1 MQGECPG
8 TYTRETGAC
17 THEQVYTHETG
28 TSEGVHASNRCTYTH
43 ESTRHEGLSLGAWF
57 LDISLTLL
65 HLHDHKHSTPQY

>member
-28 TSEGVHASNRCTYTH
+28 TSEGVHASNRCAYTH
-43 ESTRHEGLSLGAWF
+43 ESTRHEGLSLGA
-57 LDISLTLL
+57 
-65 HLHDHKHSTPQY
+65 

>member
-28 TSEGVHASNRCTYTH
+28 EYVKVYTCQTRVHIHMKAPDMKDCLW
-43 ESTRHEGLSLGAWF
+43 EPGF
-57 LDISLTLL
+57 
-65 HLHDHKHSTPQY
+65 